1 MQIERARAS
10 IPETDSIV
18 LATSAALL
26 VLATAG
32 HAAAQDS
39 VVHVVVSGE
48 PSSTDALE
56 TAIRDLVA
64 HQAVRIEWT
73 RSDEIDPRD
82 VLSARSGEGG
92 VVARIWADLSDPDRA
107 KLYIA
112 NAGSDRFLVRF
123 IALADGYDEV
133 AQESLGQI
141 VASAIDVLL
150 SGGEIGVSREVAVE
164 TVHRET
170 GVALERRPIER
181 GRIEPP
187 PREEPG
193 EEPEDDEQPPL
204 HLSIGL
210 GYRASLIAGDPLIT
224 SGPLLSFS
232 LGVPSAWSFRPMVEA
247 SVQYVLPYDWSNL
260 AVGADFHG
268 ASLRIAAGFEA
279 ALGDRWLLRAAIGLG
294 ADLADVD
301 PHAQMPWEELA
312 PFFYA
317 APMATLGASVEVTL
331 LAPLAIFAA
340 ISVESEISGNH
351 FTVVDPDGGAS
362 AVVLQPW
369 RLRPTISLGLALS
382 FGDPRF

>member
-10 IPETDSIV
+10 PETDSIV
-18 LATSAALL
+18 LATPLAALL
-26 VLATAG
+26 LLVTANR
-32 HAAAQDS
+32 AAAQES
-39 VVHVVVSGE
+39 VVRVVVSGE
-48 PSSTDALE
+48 SSSTEALE

-82 VLSARSGEGG
+82 VLSAHSGADG

-123 IALADGYDEV
+123 IALADGYDAV

-150 SGGEIGVSREVAVE
+150 SGGEIGVSREVAAE

-170 GVALERRPIER
+170 GVALVEPRPIER
-181 GRIEPP
+181 RRPRPEPP
-187 PREEPG
+187 PREEP
-193 EEPEDDEQPPL
+193 EEEGPSPL
-204 HLSIGL
+204 HGSIAL
-210 GYRASLIAGDPLIT
+210 GYRASMIASDPLIT
-224 SGPLLSFS
+224 SGPMLAFS
-232 LGVPSAWSFRPMVEA
+232 LGVPSEWSVRPMVEA

-260 AVGADFHG
+260 VVGADFHG
-268 ASLRIAAGFEA
+268 AALRIAAGVELE
-279 ALGDRWLLRAAIGLG
+279 LGERWLVRAAVGLG

-317 APMATLGASVEVTL
+317 APIATLGATVEVM
-331 LAPLAIFAA
+331 LAPPLAIFAG
-340 ISVESEISGNH
+340 ISVDAELSGNH

-362 AVVLQPW
+362 AIVLDPW
-369 RLRPTISLGLALS
+369 RVRPTISLGLALS
-382 FGDPRF
+382 FGDPRFE